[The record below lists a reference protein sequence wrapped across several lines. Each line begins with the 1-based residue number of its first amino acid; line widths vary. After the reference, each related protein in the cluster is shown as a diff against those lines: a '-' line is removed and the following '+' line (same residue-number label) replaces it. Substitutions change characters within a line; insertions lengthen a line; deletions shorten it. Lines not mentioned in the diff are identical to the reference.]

1 MMSASGFTA
10 EDHQPIP
17 FYRNVNTLKIVL
29 QGVFVALVSL
39 LFWWLIGNMLTAL
52 RRSNIPLGFD
62 FLSLTAGFA
71 IADTAV
77 PYQATDTYARAFLVG
92 IVNTLRVCAIG
103 IVVATILGVV
113 IGIGRLSSN
122 WLLRSL
128 ASAYV
133 EVIRNTPLAVQ
144 LIFWFVAVILKLP
157 RVREAVG
164 IDGVVYLS
172 NRGLTLAWP
181 AATASFGAWAPWLWA
196 GLAVGVGAFAL
207 RRALLRRA
215 DRPGS
220 AWPLGLLAAGV
231 TVLAG
236 FLATWAITGASPL
249 VIDRPVLGGFNFS
262 GGVTISAAF
271 FALLLG
277 LTIYTAAFIAEVVRA
292 GIQSVSKGQREAS
305 QALGLSPGQTMRLV
319 VFPQALRVIV
329 PPLTNQ
335 YLNLT
340 KNSSLGIL
348 VAFPDLFFVA
358 TTVNN
363 QSGRAVQV
371 VAIVMGC
378 YLLVSLLTSLVTNLY
393 NRRIRLVE
401 R

>member
-1 MMSASGFTA
+1 MSAPGWTA
-10 EDHQPIP
+10 EDHRPIP
-17 FYRNVNTLKIVL
+17 FYRNVHTLKIVA
-29 QGVFVALVSL
+29 QVAFVALVGL
-39 LFWWLIGNMLTAL
+39 AFWWLIGNMLAAL
-52 RRSNIPLGFD
+52 RRSNIPLSFD
-62 FLSLTAGFA
+62 FLPLTAGFA
-71 IADTAV
+71 IADTAIQ
-77 PYQATDTYARAFLVG
+77 YQATDSYARAFLVG

-103 IVVATILGVV
+103 VVVSTVLGVA

-157 RVREAVG
+157 RVREAAGV
-164 IDGVVYLS
+164 DGVVYLS

-181 AATASFGAWAPWLWA
+181 VATASFGAWAPWLWA
-196 GLAVGVGAFAL
+196 GLVAGLAAFFV
-207 RRALLRRA
+207 RRELLRRA
-215 DRPGS
+215 DRPGA
-220 AWPLGLLAAGV
+220 AWPQGLLAAGI
-231 TVLAG
+231 TALAG
-236 FLATWAITGASPL
+236 FAATWALSGASPL
-249 VIDRPVLGGFNFS
+249 VIDRPALGGFNFR

-292 GIQSVSKGQREAS
+292 GIQAVSRGQREAS

-319 VFPQALRVIV
+319 IFPQAMRVIV

-348 VAFPDLFFVA
+348 VSFPDLFFVA

-378 YLLVSLLTSLVTNLY
+378 YLAVSLITSLLTNLY